1 MTTSYSY
8 IKDPQAIYDA
18 SFALVR
24 EQAKLGTLSGDDLE
38 IAIRVIHACG
48 MVNIVDHLVIDK
60 NAATAGVTALKAGA
74 HIFCDCEMVA
84 SGITRRFLPANNTVV
99 VTLNDPQTPLKAQ
112 ADKTTR
118 SAAAVDLWDQRLDGG
133 IVVIGNAPTALFR
146 LLERMRDDFV
156 KPALILGFPV
166 GFIGAAESKEALAS
180 FASLPDNDSSTAD
193 HHHQSQ
199 PKTPPFITLHGTQ
212 GGSAI
217 ASAALNALAVI
228 AGRS

>member
-1 MTTSYSY
+1 MLMTTSYSY

-24 EQAKLGTLSGDDLE
+24 EQARLDDFHGNDAE
-38 IAIRVIHACG
+38 IAIRIIHACG
-48 MVNIVDHLVIDK
+48 MVDVAEKLVIDR
-60 NAATAGVTALKAGA
+60 NAVASGVSALRAGA

-84 SGITRRFLPANNTVV
+84 SGITRRFLPADNAVI
-99 VTLNDPQTPLKAQ
+99 VTLNDPQTPVRAL

-118 SAAAVDLWDQRLDGG
+118 SAAAVDLWDERLDGA

-146 LLERMRDDFV
+146 LLERMRDEIV

-166 GFIGAAESKEALAS
+166 GFIGAAESKLALVSIAD
-180 FASLPDNDSSTAD
+180 DNPARTTQAI
-193 HHHQSQ
+193 SQ
-199 PKTPPFITLHGTQ
+199 QMQMPSFITLHGTQ

-228 AGRS
+228 AGRSI